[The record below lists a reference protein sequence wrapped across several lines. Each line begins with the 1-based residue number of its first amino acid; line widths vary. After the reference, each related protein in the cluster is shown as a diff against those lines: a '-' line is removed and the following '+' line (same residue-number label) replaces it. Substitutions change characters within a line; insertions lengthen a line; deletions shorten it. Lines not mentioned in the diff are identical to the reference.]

1 MIPEICMDGVKQM
14 FRERCQ
20 SRSVLCTDGER
31 EHISCTI
38 FLMAI
43 VHHQPPFGMFHPHS
57 KLSVRPPYCR
67 SSKRGSKTSVEKPQG
82 HGTVWIL
89 TTCISCHSY
98 KPATAK
104 VLCRGDPPPH
114 RNIISNTISIFY
126 RSHPCSFCSSCIP
139 SQFSKIPYFLK
150 ILPPRIGIV
159 GSKAYFFWQIHIHH
173 SLVEPLLFDA

>member
-104 VLCRGDPPPH
+104 VLCRGDPPHTAILFQTPFRYFIEVILVPSVVH
-114 RNIISNTISIFY
+114 VFHPNFPKSHISSK
-126 RSHPCSFCSSCIP
+126 FC
-139 SQFSKIPYFLK
+139 LHE
-150 ILPPRIGIV
+150 L
-159 GSKAYFFWQIHIHH
+159 A
-173 SLVEPLLFDA
+173 L